1 MKKEVISKLRQI
13 LAAPCVVDD
22 ETELL
27 VYECDGLPLFKNKP
41 DVVVF
46 PRTVDEVAQ
55 VVRIANE
62 YRVPFLP
69 RGAGTGLSGG
79 ALAIEGGI
87 VIELQRMN
95 RILSIDV
102 ENRIAVVQP
111 GVVNLHISQAAAPH
125 GLYYAPDPSSQ
136 MSCSIGGNV
145 AENSGGPH
153 CLKYG
158 MTTNHILAIEAV
170 TAKGEIIRLGN
181 PAGEPIGM
189 DLLGVI
195 VGSEGTFAIV
205 TEITVRLLP
214 KPQAVKTL
222 LAAFHSVEEC
232 SQTVSDV
239 IAAGIVPS
247 ALEFVDAKTIE
258 AVEASVY
265 KAGYPQDAVAALLI
279 EVDGFREG
287 LEETS
292 NAIVEICRRNRSYD
306 IRVAKDDEERAKLW
320 LGRKGAF
327 GAMGRLA
334 PDMITMDAVIPRTRL
349 PEVLVAIDR
358 MSERYGL
365 DVANVF
371 HAGDGNLH
379 PLILFD
385 SRYPDQVDK
394 IFGMSEEIMKLCV
407 DVGGSLSGEHGIGY
421 EKKDFM
427 GLVFTEADL
436 DTMMRVKRVF
446 NPDGLLNPSK
456 IFPSRRACTEVGK
469 HTTTS
474 TAEIG
479 KRVEE
484 VLLGVGGAADAQS
497 RRPQAYR
504 QGPAGWPDAQ
514 EKPHGKAPR

>member
-1 MKKEVISKLRQI
+1 MNKEVIARLRQI
-13 LAAPCVVDD
+13 CGATAVVED

-27 VYECDGLPLFKNKP
+27 VYECDGLPLFKNRP

-46 PRTVDEVAQ
+46 PRNAEQVSQ
-55 VVRIANE
+55 VVCVANE
-62 YRVPFLP
+62 YRIPFLP

-79 ALAIEGGI
+79 ALAVTGGI
-87 VIELQRMN
+87 IIELQRMN

-102 ENRIAVVQP
+102 ENRIAIVQP
-111 GVVNLHISQAAAPH
+111 VVVNLHISQAAAPL

-158 MTTNHILAIEAV
+158 MTTNHILAVEAV

-222 LAAFHSVEEC
+222 LAAFRSVEEC

-239 IAAGIVPS
+239 IAAGIVPA

-265 KAGYPQDAVAALLI
+265 KAGYPRDAVAALLI
-279 EVDGFREG
+279 EVDGFRDG

-292 NAIVEICRRNRSYD
+292 AAIVEICRRNRAYEV
-306 IRVAKDDEERAKLW
+306 RVAKDDDERARLW

-365 DVANVF
+365 GVANVF

-385 SRYPDQVDK
+385 SRYPDQVEK
-394 IFGMSEEIMKLCV
+394 ILAMSEEIMKLCV

-427 GLVFTEADL
+427 DLVFTETDL
-436 DTMMRVKRVF
+436 QSMLRVKQVF
-446 NPDGLLNPSK
+446 NPDGLLNPEK
-456 IFPSRRACTEVGK
+456 IFPSRRGCTEIGK
-469 HTTTS
+469 HNTTS

-479 KRVEE
+479 KRVES
-484 VLLGVGGAADAQS
+484 VLLG
-497 RRPQAYR
+497 P
-504 QGPAGWPDAQ
+504 
-514 EKPHGKAPR
+514 EKVQR

>member
-1 MKKEVISKLRQI
+1 VNKEVIGKLQQI
-13 LAAPCVVDD
+13 LGKSAVVAD

-27 VYECDGLPLFKNKP
+27 VYECDGLPVFKHKP

-46 PRTVDEVAQ
+46 PRTAEQVAQ
-55 VVRIANE
+55 VVRLANE
-62 YRVPFLP
+62 FRIPFLP

-79 ALAIEGGI
+79 ALAVEGGI

-102 ENRIAVVQP
+102 ENQIAVVQP
-111 GVVNLHISQAAAPH
+111 GVVNLHISQAAAPY

-170 TAKGEIIRLGN
+170 TSKGEIIRLGN
-181 PAGEPIGM
+181 PAGEPVGL
-189 DLLGVI
+189 DLIGVI

-232 SQTVSDV
+232 SQSVSDV
-239 IAAGIVPS
+239 IAAGIVPA
-247 ALEFVDAKTIE
+247 ALEMVDAKTIE

-265 KAGYPQDAVAALLI
+265 KAGYPQDAAAALLI

-287 LEETS
+287 LEETAAS
-292 NAIVEICRRNRSYD
+292 IAEICRRNGAYD
-306 IRVAKDDEERAKLW
+306 IRVAKDDDERARLW

-365 DVANVF
+365 GVANVF

-385 SRYPDQVDK
+385 GRYPEQVDK
-394 IFGMSEEIMKLCV
+394 IFAMSEEIMKLCV

-427 GLVFTEADL
+427 DLVFNDDDL
-436 DTMMRVKRVF
+436 HTMLRVKQVF
-446 NPDGLLNPSK
+446 NPDGLLNPDK
-456 IFPSRRACTEVGK
+456 IFPTRRGCAEIGK

-479 KRVEE
+479 KRVEAI
-484 VLLGVGGAADAQS
+484 LLGS
-497 RRPQAYR
+497 S
-504 QGPAGWPDAQ
+504 
-514 EKPHGKAPR
+514 EKVQR

>member
-1 MKKEVISKLRQI
+1 MNKEVIGKLRQI
-13 LAAPCVVDD
+13 FGLAGVVED

-27 VYECDGLPLFKNKP
+27 VYECDGLPLFKNRP

-46 PRTVDEVAQ
+46 AQTTEQVAKA
-55 VVRIANE
+55 VRVANE
-62 YRVPFLP
+62 YGIPFLP

-79 ALAIEGGI
+79 ALAVEGGI

-95 RILSIDV
+95 RILSIDA
-102 ENRIAVVQP
+102 ENRFAVVQP
-111 GVVNLHISQAAAPH
+111 GVVNLHISQAVAPY

-181 PAGEPIGM
+181 PAGESIGM
-189 DLLGVI
+189 DLIGVL

-205 TEITVRLLP
+205 TEITVRLLS

-222 LAAFHSVEEC
+222 LAAYHSVEEC

-239 IAAGIVPS
+239 IAAGIVPA

-265 KAGYPQDAVAALLI
+265 KAGYPLDAAAALLI

-287 LEETS
+287 LEETAS
-292 NAIVEICRRNRSYD
+292 AIVEICRRNRAYD
-306 IRVAKDDEERAKLW
+306 VRVAKDEEERARLW

-365 DVANVF
+365 GVANVF

-394 IFGMSEEIMKLCV
+394 ILAMSEEIMKLCV
-407 DVGGSLSGEHGIGY
+407 QVGGSLSGEHGIGY

-427 GLVFTEADL
+427 GLVFNDVDL
-436 DTMMRVKRVF
+436 ETMMRVKQVF
-446 NPDGLLNPSK
+446 NPHGLLNPAK
-456 IFPSRRACTEVGK
+456 IFPSRRGCAEIGK

-479 KRVEE
+479 KKVEAI
-484 VLLGVGGAADAQS
+484 LLGS
-497 RRPQAYR
+497 P
-504 QGPAGWPDAQ
+504 
-514 EKPHGKAPR
+514 EKVQR

>member
-1 MKKEVISKLRQI
+1 MNRDVVSKLRRV
-13 LAAPCVVDD
+13 LDSTRVVED

-27 VYECDGLPLFKNKP
+27 VYECDGLPLFKNRP

-46 PRTVDEVAQ
+46 PKTTEEVAQ

-62 YRVPFLP
+62 CKVPFLP

-79 ALAIEGGI
+79 ALAVEGGI

-95 RILSIDV
+95 RILSIDRD
-102 ENRIAVVQP
+102 NRIAVVQP
-111 GVVNLHISQAAAPH
+111 GVVNLHISQAAAPY

-158 MTTNHILAIEAV
+158 MTTNHILAIETV
-170 TAKGEIIRLGN
+170 TSKGEIIRLGN
-181 PAGEPIGM
+181 TAGEPIGM
-189 DLLGVI
+189 DLLGAI

-205 TEITVRLLP
+205 TEITIRLLT

-222 LAAFHSVEEC
+222 LAAFRSVEEC

-239 IAAGIVPS
+239 IAAGIVPA

-265 KAGYPQDAVAALLI
+265 KAGYPLDAVAALLI
-279 EVDGFREG
+279 EVDGFKEG

-292 NAIVEICRRNRSYD
+292 NAIVEICRKNRAYD
-306 IRVAKDDEERAKLW
+306 IRVAKDDEERARLW

-358 MSERYGL
+358 MAEKYGL
-365 DVANVF
+365 GVANVF

-385 SRYPDQVDK
+385 SRFQDQVDK
-394 IFGMSEEIMKLCV
+394 ILAMSEEIMKLCV

-427 GLVFTEADL
+427 NLVFSDGDL
-436 DTMMRVKRVF
+436 ETMMRVKQVF
-446 NPDGLLNPSK
+446 NPDGLLNPAK
-456 IFPSRRACTEVGK
+456 IFPSRRGCTEIGK
-469 HTTTS
+469 HSTTS

-479 KRVEE
+479 KRVEAI
-484 VLLGVGGAADAQS
+484 LLGTAGA
-497 RRPQAYR
+497 P
-504 QGPAGWPDAQ
+504 
-514 EKPHGKAPR
+514 EKVPH

>member
-1 MKKEVISKLRQI
+1 MNKEVIGKLRRI
-13 LAAPCVVDD
+13 LPSAAVVED

-27 VYECDGLPLFKNKP
+27 VYECDGLPLFKNRP
-41 DVVVF
+41 DLVVF
-46 PRTVDEVAQ
+46 PRTTEQVAQ
-55 VVRIANE
+55 VVRLANE
-62 YRVPFLP
+62 YRIPFLP

-79 ALAIEGGI
+79 ALAVEGGI

-95 RILSIDV
+95 RILSIDI

-111 GVVNLHISQAAAPH
+111 GVVNLHISQAAAPY

-158 MTTNHILAIEAV
+158 MTTNHILAIEMV
-170 TAKGEIIRLGN
+170 TARGEIIRLGN
-181 PAGEPIGM
+181 PAGEPIGL
-189 DLLGVI
+189 DLVGVI
-195 VGSEGTFAIV
+195 VGSEGTFGIV

-265 KAGYPQDAVAALLI
+265 KAGYPLDAVAALLI

-292 NAIVEICRRNRSYD
+292 NAIVEICRRNRAYD
-306 IRVAKDDEERAKLW
+306 VRVAKDDEERAKLW

-365 DVANVF
+365 GVANVF

-385 SRYPDQVDK
+385 SRYQDQVEK

-427 GLVFTEADL
+427 DLVFTEADL
-436 DTMMRVKRVF
+436 NTMMRVKQVF
-446 NPDGLLNPSK
+446 NPDGLLNPAK
-456 IFPSRRACTEVGK
+456 IFPSRRGCTEIGK

-479 KRVEE
+479 KKVEAI
-484 VLLGVGGAADAQS
+484 LLGS
-497 RRPQAYR
+497 PQKV
-504 QGPAGWPDAQ
+504 Q
-514 EKPHGKAPR
+514 H

>member
-1 MKKEVISKLRQI
+1 MTNEVISKLRQA
-13 LAAPCVVDD
+13 LDPSRVVSD

-27 VYECDGLPLFKNKP
+27 VYECDGLPLFKNRP

-46 PRTVDEVAQ
+46 PKTAEEVAA
-55 VVRIANE
+55 VVRIANDHGI
-62 YRVPFLP
+62 PFLP

-79 ALAIEGGI
+79 AFAVEGGI
-87 VIELQRMN
+87 IIELQRMN
-95 RILSIDV
+95 RILSIDAD
-102 ENRIAVVQP
+102 NRIAVVQP
-111 GVVNLHISQAAAPH
+111 GVVNLHISQATAPY

-136 MSCSIGGNV
+136 MSCTIGGNV

-158 MTTNHILAIEAV
+158 MTTNHILAIQAV
-170 TAKGEIIRLGN
+170 TAQGEVIRLGN
-181 PAGEPIGM
+181 SSGETLGM
-189 DLLGVI
+189 DLLGAI

-205 TEITVRLLP
+205 TEITIRLLP

-265 KAGYPQDAVAALLI
+265 KAGYPMDAVAALLI

-292 NAIVEICRRNRSYD
+292 NAIVEICRRNNSYD
-306 IRVAKDDEERAKLW
+306 VRVAKDDDERARLW

-358 MSERYGL
+358 MSREYNLG
-365 DVANVF
+365 VANVF

-385 SRYPDQVDK
+385 SRYPEQVEK
-394 IFGMSEEIMKLCV
+394 IFAMSEDIMKLCV
-407 DVGGSLSGEHGIGY
+407 EVGGSLSGEHGIGY

-427 GLVFTEADL
+427 GLVFNDIDL
-436 DTMMRVKRVF
+436 DTMMRVKKVF
-446 NPDGLLNPSK
+446 NPSGLLNPGK
-456 IFPSRRACTEVGK
+456 IFPSRRACTEIGK
-469 HTTTS
+469 HSTTS

-479 KRVEE
+479 KRVEA
-484 VLLGVGGAADAQS
+484 VLLGS
-497 RRPQAYR
+497 PQKDGR
-504 QGPAGWPDAQ
+504 
-514 EKPHGKAPR
+514 

>member
-1 MKKEVISKLRQI
+1 MNPEVVNKLRRI
-13 LAAPCVVDD
+13 LDSARVVVD

-27 VYECDGLPLFKNKP
+27 VYECDGLPLFKHRP

-46 PRTVDEVAQ
+46 PATAEEVAQ
-55 VVRIANE
+55 IVRVANE
-62 YRVPFLP
+62 YHVPFLP

-79 ALAIEGGI
+79 ALAVEGGI
-87 VIELQRMN
+87 VIEMQRMN
-95 RILSIDV
+95 RILSIDTD
-102 ENRIAVVQP
+102 NRIAVVQP
-111 GVVNLHISQAAAPH
+111 GVVNLHISQAAAPY

-170 TAKGEIIRLGN
+170 TSSGEIIRLGN
-181 PAGEPIGM
+181 PAGEPVGM
-189 DLLGVI
+189 DLLGAI

-205 TEITVRLLP
+205 TEITIRLLP

-222 LAAFHSVEEC
+222 LAAFRSVEQC

-247 ALEFVDAKTIE
+247 ALEFVDARTIE

-265 KAGYPQDAVAALLI
+265 KAGYPRDAVAALLI
-279 EVDGFREG
+279 EVDGFLEG

-292 NAIVEICRRNRSYD
+292 TAIVEICRKNRAYEV
-306 IRVAKDDEERAKLW
+306 RVAKDDEERAKLW

-358 MSERYGL
+358 MSEKYGL
-365 DVANVF
+365 RVANVF

-385 SRYPDQVDK
+385 SRHPDQVDK
-394 IFGMSEEIMKLCV
+394 IFAMSEDIMKLCV
-407 DVGGSLSGEHGIGY
+407 EVGGSLSGEHGIGY

-427 GLVFTEADL
+427 DLVFTEGDL
-436 DTMMRVKRVF
+436 ETMMRVKKVF
-446 NPDGLLNPSK
+446 NPDGLLNPEK
-456 IFPSRRACTEVGK
+456 IFPSRRGCTEIGK
-469 HTTTS
+469 HTTTN
-474 TAEIG
+474 TAEIA
-479 KRVEE
+479 KRVEA
-484 VLLGVGGAADAQS
+484 VLLGS
-497 RRPQAYR
+497 P
-504 QGPAGWPDAQ
+504 
-514 EKPHGKAPR
+514 EKVQR

>member
-1 MKKEVISKLRQI
+1 
-13 LAAPCVVDD
+13 
-22 ETELL
+22 
-27 VYECDGLPLFKNKP
+27 
-41 DVVVF
+41 
-46 PRTVDEVAQ
+46 
-55 VVRIANE
+55 
-62 YRVPFLP
+62 
-69 RGAGTGLSGG
+69 
-79 ALAIEGGI
+79 
-87 VIELQRMN
+87 
-95 RILSIDV
+95 
-102 ENRIAVVQP
+102 
-111 GVVNLHISQAAAPH
+111 
-125 GLYYAPDPSSQ
+125 

-170 TAKGEIIRLGN
+170 TSSGEIIRLGN
-181 PAGEPIGM
+181 SAGEPVGM
-189 DLLGVI
+189 DLLGAI

-205 TEITVRLLP
+205 TEITIRLLP

-247 ALEFVDAKTIE
+247 ALEFVDARTIE

-265 KAGYPQDAVAALLI
+265 KAGYPRDAVAALLI

-292 NAIVEICRRNRSYD
+292 TAIVEICRKNRAYEV
-306 IRVAKDDEERAKLW
+306 RVAKDDEERAKLW

-358 MSERYGL
+358 MSEKYGL
-365 DVANVF
+365 GVANVF

-394 IFGMSEEIMKLCV
+394 IFAMSEDIMKLCV
-407 DVGGSLSGEHGIGY
+407 EVGGSLSGEHGIGY

-427 GLVFTEADL
+427 DLVFTEGDL
-436 DTMMRVKRVF
+436 ETMLRVKKVF
-446 NPDGLLNPSK
+446 NPDGLLNPEK
-456 IFPSRRACTEVGK
+456 IFPSRRGCTEIGK
-469 HTTTS
+469 HSTTN

-479 KRVEE
+479 KRVEA
-484 VLLGVGGAADAQS
+484 VLLGS
-497 RRPQAYR
+497 R
-504 QGPAGWPDAQ
+504 
-514 EKPHGKAPR
+514 EKVQH

>member
-1 MKKEVISKLRQI
+1 VNQEAVHKLRQT
-13 LAAPCVVDD
+13 LGEAAVVDD
-22 ETELL
+22 DTELL
-27 VYECDGLPLFKNKP
+27 VYECDGLPLFKNRP

-46 PRTVDEVAQ
+46 PQTAEQVAQ
-55 VVRIANE
+55 VVRLANE
-62 YRVPFLP
+62 YHFPFLP

-79 ALAIEGGI
+79 ALAVEGGI

-102 ENRIAVVQP
+102 ENRFAVVQP
-111 GVVNLHISQAAAPH
+111 GVVNLHISQAVAPH

-170 TAKGEIIRLGN
+170 TATGEIVRLGN
-181 PAGEPIGM
+181 PAGEPIGI
-189 DLLGVI
+189 DLIGAI

-239 IAAGIVPS
+239 IAAGIVPA
-247 ALEFVDAKTIE
+247 ALEMVDAKTIA

-265 KAGYPQDAVAALLI
+265 RAGYPLDAVAALLI

-292 NAIVEICRRNRSYD
+292 DAIAAICRRNHAYD
-306 IRVAKDDEERAKLW
+306 VRVAKDDEERARLW

-358 MSERYGL
+358 MAERYGL
-365 DVANVF
+365 GVANVF

-385 SRYPDQVDK
+385 SRYTEQVDK

-407 DVGGSLSGEHGIGY
+407 GVGGSLSGEHGIGY

-427 GLVFTEADL
+427 DLVFNDADL
-436 DTMMRVKRVF
+436 QTMMRVKRVF
-446 NPDGLLNPSK
+446 NPDGLLNPAK
-456 IFPSRRACTEVGK
+456 IFPSRRGCTEIGK
-469 HTTTS
+469 HGTTS

-479 KRVEE
+479 KKVEA
-484 VLLGVGGAADAQS
+484 VLLGS
-497 RRPQAYR
+497 P
-504 QGPAGWPDAQ
+504 
-514 EKPHGKAPR
+514 EKVQR

>member
-1 MKKEVISKLRQI
+1 MKREILDRLRQI
-13 LAAPCVVDD
+13 LDKQRVVAD

-27 VYECDGLPLFKNKP
+27 VYECDGLPLFKNRP

-46 PRTVDEVAQ
+46 PRTTNEIAQ
-55 VVRIANE
+55 VVRLANE
-62 YRVPFLP
+62 HSIPFLP

-79 ALAIEGGI
+79 ALAVEGGI

-95 RILSIDV
+95 GILSVDA
-102 ENRIAVVQP
+102 ENRVAVVQP
-111 GVVNLHISQAAAPH
+111 GVVNLHISQAVAPL

-136 MSCSIGGNV
+136 MSCTIGGNV

-205 TEITVRLLP
+205 TEITIRLLP
-214 KPQAVKTL
+214 KPQSVKTL

-239 IAAGIVPS
+239 VAAGIVPS

-265 KAGYPQDAVAALLI
+265 KAGYPRDATAALLI

-287 LEETS
+287 LDDTS
-292 NAIVEICRRNRSYD
+292 NAIVETCRRNRAYD
-306 IRVAKDDEERAKLW
+306 VRVAKDDEERAQLW

-365 DVANVF
+365 GVANVF

-385 SRYPDQVDK
+385 SRYPQQVEK
-394 IFGMSEEIMKLCV
+394 IFSMSEEIMKLCV
-407 DVGGSLSGEHGIGY
+407 RVGGSLSGEHGIGY

-427 GLVFTEADL
+427 DLVFTDPDL
-436 DTMMRVKRVF
+436 STMMRVKQVF
-446 NPDGLLNPSK
+446 NPDGLLNPAK
-456 IFPSRRACTEVGK
+456 IFPSRRGCTEVGK
-469 HTTTS
+469 HATTS

-479 KRVEE
+479 KRVEAI
-484 VLLGVGGAADAQS
+484 LLGG
-497 RRPQAYR
+497 
-504 QGPAGWPDAQ
+504 Q
-514 EKPHGKAPR
+514 EKVAH

>member
-1 MKKEVISKLRQI
+1 MNRDVVSKLRRV
-13 LAAPCVVDD
+13 LDSTRVVED

-27 VYECDGLPLFKNKP
+27 VYECDGLPLFKNRP

-46 PRTVDEVAQ
+46 PKTTEEVAQ

-62 YRVPFLP
+62 CKVPFLP

-79 ALAIEGGI
+79 ALAVEGGI

-95 RILSIDV
+95 RILSIDRD
-102 ENRIAVVQP
+102 NRIAVVQP
-111 GVVNLHISQAAAPH
+111 GVVNLHISQAAAPY

-170 TAKGEIIRLGN
+170 TSKGEIIRLGN
-181 PAGEPIGM
+181 TAGEPIGM
-189 DLLGVI
+189 DLLGAI

-205 TEITVRLLP
+205 TEITIRLLT

-222 LAAFHSVEEC
+222 LAAFRSVEEC

-239 IAAGIVPS
+239 IAAGIVPA

-265 KAGYPQDAVAALLI
+265 KAGYPLDAVAALLI
-279 EVDGFREG
+279 EVDGFKEG

-292 NAIVEICRRNRSYD
+292 NAIVEICRKNRAYD
-306 IRVAKDDEERAKLW
+306 IRVAKDDVERARLW

-358 MSERYGL
+358 MAEKYGL
-365 DVANVF
+365 GVANVF

-385 SRYPDQVDK
+385 SRFKDQVDK
-394 IFGMSEEIMKLCV
+394 ILAMSEEIMKLCV
-407 DVGGSLSGEHGIGY
+407 EVGGSLSGEHGIGY

-427 GLVFTEADL
+427 NLVFSDGDL
-436 DTMMRVKRVF
+436 ETMMRVKQVF
-446 NPDGLLNPSK
+446 NPDGLLNPAK
-456 IFPSRRACTEVGK
+456 IFPSRRGCTEIGK
-469 HTTTS
+469 HSTTS

-479 KRVEE
+479 KRVEAI
-484 VLLGVGGAADAQS
+484 LLGTAGA
-497 RRPQAYR
+497 P
-504 QGPAGWPDAQ
+504 
-514 EKPHGKAPR
+514 EKVPH

>member
-1 MKKEVISKLRQI
+1 VNRDVVSKLRRV
-13 LAAPCVVDD
+13 LDSTRVVED

-27 VYECDGLPLFKNKP
+27 VYECDGLPLFKNRP

-46 PRTVDEVAQ
+46 PKTTDEVSQ

-62 YRVPFLP
+62 YKVPFLP

-79 ALAIEGGI
+79 ALAVEGGI

-95 RILSIDV
+95 RILSIDTD
-102 ENRIAVVQP
+102 NRIAVVQP
-111 GVVNLHISQAAAPH
+111 GVVNLHISQAAAPY

-158 MTTNHILAIEAV
+158 MTTNHILAVEAV
-170 TAKGEIIRLGN
+170 TSKGEIIRLGN
-181 PAGEPIGM
+181 ASGEPVGM
-189 DLLGVI
+189 DLLGAI

-205 TEITVRLLP
+205 TEITIRLLA

-222 LAAFHSVEEC
+222 LAAFRSVEEC

-239 IAAGIVPS
+239 IAAGIVPA

-265 KAGYPQDAVAALLI
+265 KAGYPLDAVAALLI
-279 EVDGFREG
+279 EVDGFKDG

-292 NAIVEICRRNRSYD
+292 NAIVEICKKNRSYD
-306 IRVAKDDEERAKLW
+306 IRVAKDDEERARLW

-358 MSERYGL
+358 MAEKYGL
-365 DVANVF
+365 GVANVF

-385 SRYPDQVDK
+385 SRFKDQVDK
-394 IFGMSEEIMKLCV
+394 ILAMSEEIMKLCV

-427 GLVFTEADL
+427 DLVFTESDL
-436 DTMMRVKRVF
+436 ETMMRVKQVF
-446 NPDGLLNPSK
+446 NPDGLLNPAK
-456 IFPSRRACTEVGK
+456 IFPSRRGCTEIGK
-469 HTTTS
+469 HSTTS

-479 KRVEE
+479 KRVEAI
-484 VLLGVGGAADAQS
+484 LLRA
-497 RRPQAYR
+497 P
-504 QGPAGWPDAQ
+504 
-514 EKPHGKAPR
+514 EKVQH

>member
-1 MKKEVISKLRQI
+1 VNKEVVGKLQQI
-13 LAAPCVVDD
+13 LGKTAVIVD

-27 VYECDGLPLFKNKP
+27 VYECDGLPLFKHRP

-46 PRTVDEVAQ
+46 PMTADHVAQ
-55 VVRIANE
+55 VVRVANE
-62 YRVPFLP
+62 YGIPFLP

-79 ALAIEGGI
+79 ALAVEGGI

-95 RILSIDV
+95 RILSIDTD
-102 ENRIAVVQP
+102 NRIAVVQP
-111 GVVNLHISQAAAPH
+111 GVVNLHISQATAPY

-158 MTTNHILAIEAV
+158 MTTNHILAVEAV
-170 TAKGEIIRLGN
+170 TSTGEIIRLGN

-189 DLLGVI
+189 DLLGAI

-205 TEITVRLLP
+205 TEITIRLLP

-222 LAAFHSVEEC
+222 LAAFRSVEEC

-239 IAAGIVPS
+239 IAAGIVPA

-265 KAGYPQDAVAALLI
+265 KAGYPLDAVAALLI
-279 EVDGFREG
+279 EVDGFRDG

-292 NAIVEICRRNRSYD
+292 AAIVEICRRNRAYEV
-306 IRVAKDDEERAKLW
+306 RVAKDDDERAKLW

-358 MSERYGL
+358 MAEHYGL
-365 DVANVF
+365 GVANVF

-385 SRYPDQVDK
+385 SRFKEQVDK
-394 IFGMSEEIMKLCV
+394 ILAMSEDIMKLCV
-407 DVGGSLSGEHGIGY
+407 EVGGSLSGEHGIGY

-427 GLVFTEADL
+427 DLVFNDVDL
-436 DTMMRVKRVF
+436 QTMMRVKQVF
-446 NPDGLLNPSK
+446 NPAGLLNPSK
-456 IFPSRRACTEVGK
+456 IFPSRRGCTEIGK
-469 HTTTS
+469 HNTTS
-474 TAEIG
+474 TAEIA
-479 KRVEE
+479 KRVEA
-484 VLLGVGGAADAQS
+484 VLLGS
-497 RRPQAYR
+497 P
-504 QGPAGWPDAQ
+504 
-514 EKPHGKAPR
+514 EKVER